1 MNNEIV
7 SKISGSFNGFN
18 SGAVFPLVN
27 GQVWQQR
34 HYKYKYKY
42 AYRPDVKIYR
52 DESNRWMMQVSVMDE
67 PIEVVRA
74 QIVEEGTITSAFDGF
89 SGSSVFVFNN
99 GHKWEQAE
107 YKYSYHYSHRPSA
120 LVVDGINGLEL
131 HVEGMNESV
140 RVRRA

>member
-27 GQVWQQR
+27 GHVWQQR

-42 AYRPDVKIYR
+42 AYRPDVRIYR
-52 DESNRWMMQVSVMDE
+52 DESNRWMMQVSIMDE

-74 QIVEEGTITSAFDGF
+74 QIVEDGTITSDFSGF
-89 SGSSVFVFNN
+89 SGSSVFIFSN
-99 GHKWEQAE
+99 GHKWAQAE
-107 YKYSYHYSHRPSA
+107 YKYLYHYSYRPA
-120 LVVDGINGLEL
+120 AFVVDGINGLEL
-131 HVEGMNESV
+131 HVEGMTEGV